1 MWICIQALS
10 APFEAS
16 LVESSL
22 GQCAVRKPE
31 TLNID
36 VTLSEFCEFR
46 WCIVALLPW
55 DKSSHICL
63 SLIQAKQEWQ
73 RPEEGNIINFVVDG
87 SLDLWCFDVLQDS
100 DLDTVQG
107 ALRSRIQAK
116 VTETV
121 YETPSSKESTTKT
134 LWTSRDGPTAPEI
147 VLKTLNKLTSYEQAK
162 WPNNKVRW
170 SFASQLLRET
180 LWTHCNI
187 LYLI

>member
-1 MWICIQALS
+1 MLSEMTSSGHVRKHRYTTVYCNIKSYLFSAFRGWCTSWYIVWICIQALS

-46 WCIVALLPW
+46 WCLVALLPW

-73 RPEEGNIINFVVDG
+73 RPEEGNIIKFVDG

-116 VTETV
+116 VTESMKLQAPKSQPVRVGTGQQRQKL
-121 YETPSSKESTTKT
+121 YSKH
-134 LWTSRDGPTAPEI
+134 
-147 VLKTLNKLTSYEQAK
+147 LTS
-162 WPNNKVRW
+162 
-170 SFASQLLRET
+170 
-180 LWTHCNI
+180 
-187 LYLI
+187 